1 MEVLTMNKSMKIM
14 CLVLAIIM
22 IVTTVAGI
30 LASVIG

>member
-1 MEVLTMNKSMKIM
+1 MNKSMKIM

>member
-1 MEVLTMNKSMKIM
+1 MNKGMKIM